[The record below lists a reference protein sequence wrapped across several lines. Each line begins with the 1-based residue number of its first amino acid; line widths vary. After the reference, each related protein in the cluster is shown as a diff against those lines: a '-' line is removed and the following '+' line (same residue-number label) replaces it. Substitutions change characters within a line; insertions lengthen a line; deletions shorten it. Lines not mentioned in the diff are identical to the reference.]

1 MIARAKGRRVLCR
14 ILGSSTCSF
23 PRLAPKIGP
32 QLRPSARPAH
42 YSAYQTGDAVNR
54 RQPQQPPMVLLVQI
68 AQRDRVGEQLVK
80 RISAGAAHVAIVRS
94 PMSEFF
100 GQPAL

>member
-1 MIARAKGRRVLCR
+1 M
-14 ILGSSTCSF
+14 
-23 PRLAPKIGP
+23 
-32 QLRPSARPAH
+32 
-42 YSAYQTGDAVNR
+42 NR

-100 GQPAL
+100 GQPALQAMLPQRRKDLPASTGSH